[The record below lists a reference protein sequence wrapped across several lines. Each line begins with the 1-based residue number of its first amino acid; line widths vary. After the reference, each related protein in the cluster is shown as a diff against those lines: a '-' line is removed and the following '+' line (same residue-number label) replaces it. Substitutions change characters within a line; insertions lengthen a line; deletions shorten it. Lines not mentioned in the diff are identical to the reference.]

1 MSLESVLNEI
11 REFAY
16 ECIEKQREECLSV
29 SDSVIENYLKS
40 IMYEQDFQIFLR
52 HKELMLKEFRKA
64 VKESLEWL
72 NE

>member
-16 ECIEKQREECLSV
+16 ECIEKQRKECLSV

-40 IMYEQDFQIFLR
+40 LMYEQDFQIFLR